1 MSLLQVN
8 FQRVQPGIP
17 ELTVLPH
24 PIRNLMQLFELGLII
39 AFAALL
45 PHNDQAAL
53 RQYLHVFIDSCAAD
67 IEIAG
72 DRIDVQRPMSDH
84 ADDLPTGGI
93 SYRLKYVS
101 SHKRKPFGCKIP
113 QSHRPAK
120 FFTVAYLCAMDY
132 FKKLAGLL
140 SIEQAEDRRTYEDL
154 AQHSSVTER
163 RAAGLAWYPVAIR
176 DTELG
181 RGDYLTVEVERTT
194 NHDIA
199 HQLRFGTPAALF
211 SNHDP
216 HTDRLAGTITFQ
228 GGNKLK
234 ITLLT
239 DELPDWARNGKL
251 GIDLLFDDNS
261 YAEMFGALKR
271 AEALVEKKEEGRL
284 VRVLTGLQPATF
296 DREQPQPSHTDQS
309 PGFAPHPSTGLNP
322 SQQAAVEKI
331 LAANELAIIHGP
343 PGTGK
348 TTTLVQAIKA
358 LVRRDG
364 ERVLVVAPSN
374 TAVDLLSERLAEE
387 GLNVLR
393 IGNPVRVSERLQ
405 SITLD
410 SRMAQHSSVR
420 EVKKLKKKAG
430 EFRDMAHKY
439 KRNFGKAERD
449 QRKALFDE
457 ARSIMK
463 EVERLEQYVLDDVLA
478 KAQVVTATLVGA
490 SHYTVRHL
498 QYRTAVIDEA
508 GQALEPAC
516 WIPALKAQRLILA
529 GDHCQ
534 LPPTV
539 KSDEAARGGLGTT
552 LMEKNVRLHPEAV
565 VLLEEQYRMHETIM
579 GYPGGAF
586 YDNRLRAHSSVAAHT
601 LFAGDTPLSFVD
613 TAGCGYEER
622 QEGSGLSNPEEAAFL
637 LKHATRFV
645 TELSAYYPAADFPSI
660 AIISPYRLQVQLLQE
675 LLPHSPV
682 LQPYLHRISVNTID
696 SFQGQER
703 DIVYIGMTR
712 SNADSKIGFLAEVRR
727 MNVAMTR
734 ARKKL
739 VVIGDSS
746 TLSQSSFYAGF
757 IAYAEGKSAYQSAW
771 EFVED

>member
-1 MSLLQVN
+1 M
-8 FQRVQPGIP
+8 
-17 ELTVLPH
+17 E
-24 PIRNLMQLFELGLII
+24 
-39 AFAALL
+39 
-45 PHNDQAAL
+45 
-53 RQYLHVFIDSCAAD
+53 
-67 IEIAG
+67 
-72 DRIDVQRPMSDH
+72 
-84 ADDLPTGGI
+84 
-93 SYRLKYVS
+93 
-101 SHKRKPFGCKIP
+101 
-113 QSHRPAK
+113 
-120 FFTVAYLCAMDY
+120 Y
-132 FKKLAGLL
+132 FKKLTTLL
-140 SIEQAEDRRTYEDL
+140 KTEQAEDRRIYQEL
-154 AQHSSVTER
+154 AQHSTVTQR
-163 RAAGLAWYPVAIR
+163 RDNGLAWYPVAIR

-194 NHDIA
+194 HLDIA
-199 HQLRFGTPAALF
+199 HQLRFGAPAALF

-216 HTDRLAGTITFQ
+216 HADRLAGTITFQ

-239 DELPDWARNGKL
+239 DELPEWARNGKL

-261 YAEMFGALKR
+261 YTEMFGALKR
-271 AEALVEKKEEGRL
+271 AEALAEKKEEGAL
-284 VRVLTGLQPATF
+284 VRVLTG
-296 DREQPQPSHTDQS
+296 
-309 PGFAPHPSTGLNP
+309 
-322 SQQAAVEKI
+322 QQAASFQQEASFQQTADPMTAAAGLNASQQGAVNKI
-331 LAANELAIIHGP
+331 LAANELAIVHGP

-374 TAVDLLSERLAEE
+374 TAVDLLSEKLAEE

-405 SITLD
+405 SLTLD
-410 SRMAQHSSVR
+410 SRMAEHSAVK

-516 WIPALKAQRLILA
+516 WIPVLKAQRLVLA

-539 KSDEAARGGLGTT
+539 KSDEAARAGLAIT
-552 LMEKNVRLHPEAV
+552 LMEKNVVLHPEAV
-565 VLLEEQYRMHETIM
+565 VLLEEQYRMHDMIM
-579 GYPGGAF
+579 GYSGGIF
-586 YDNRLRAHSSVAAHT
+586 YQGRLRAHPSVAGHS
-601 LFAGDTPLSFVD
+601 LFAGDMPLSFVD
-613 TAGCGYEER
+613 TAGCGYEEK
-622 QEGSGLSNPEEAAFL
+622 QEGAGLSNPEEAAFL
-637 LKHATRFV
+637 LKHATRLV
-645 TELSAYYPAADFPSI
+645 AELSAHYPAAGFPSI

-675 LLPHSPV
+675 LLRHSPA
-682 LQPYLHRISVNTID
+682 LQPYLHRIAVNTID

-712 SNADSKIGFLAEVRR
+712 SNADSRIGFLAEVRR